1 MSGHGAVTLCFQRNN
16 AKIGSFSGI
25 MSSSESQEAVMQQ
38 RQGYFQTF
46 RLERGETVLWKSK
59 TDNQRF
65 VDLVAPVRI
74 GTGVLCA
81 VLLVVV
87 AYFANILDRGLIAA
101 GAILAVGVIGGIAFR
116 QTFRSMPEDFPYIVT
131 NQRVILLERR
141 GMKSVPQDLLSEV
154 QVKRRSDGTTDL
166 RFKDAKGS
174 VLLTMSRIP
183 GVNSELA
190 ESVLKTKLKFVTTD
204 SANTLKRIAGS

>member
-1 MSGHGAVTLCFQRNN
+1 
-16 AKIGSFSGI
+16 
-25 MSSSESQEAVMQQ
+25 MQQ

-59 TDNQRF
+59 ADNQRF
-65 VDLVAPVRI
+65 VDLVAPVCI

-81 VLLVVV
+81 LLLVVV

-101 GAILAVGVIGGIAFR
+101 GAVLTCGVVGGIAFR
-116 QTFRSMPEDFPYIVT
+116 QTLRSMPEDFPYIVT

-141 GMKSVPQDLLSEV
+141 GMKAVPQDLLCEV
-154 QVKRRSDGTTDL
+154 QVNRCSDGTTDL

-183 GVNSELA
+183 GVSSELA

-204 SANTLKRIAGS
+204 SANTLKRIASP

>member
-65 VDLVAPVRI
+65 VDLVAPVCI

-131 NQRVILLERR
+131 NPRVILLERR

-154 QVKRRSDGTTDL
+154 QVKRRS
-166 RFKDAKGS
+166 
-174 VLLTMSRIP
+174 
-183 GVNSELA
+183 
-190 ESVLKTKLKFVTTD
+190 
-204 SANTLKRIAGS
+204 TLPVFPIR